1 LRRRIRYRRFSLHTL
16 IDRPCLL
23 TTTGE
28 LWQADYMGG
37 ALASCMSIEKIYH
50 FDRFSGRQINFD

>member
-1 LRRRIRYRRFSLHTL
+1 
-16 IDRPCLL
+16 LL
-23 TTTGE
+23 TTTGK